1 MNSNPE
7 AFRRLPAV
15 NTLLALPEV
24 RTCICEYGNEV
35 ITFSIRQALSFFRE
49 KIKQGSPPPTLAEI
63 SEKILAFSKLFAGKS
78 LKKVINATGVIIHTN
93 IGRAPFGEHLLA
105 DSSEILKGYSNL
117 EFDLQKGARGQRDV
131 HAAELL
137 KFLTGAEDVVLVNNN
152 AAAVM
157 FILRT
162 FARGR
167 EAIISRGELIEIG
180 GSFRIPEIMAAADCQ
195 MVEVGTTNNTRAQ
208 DYIKAINEKT
218 SLLFKAHKSNYVIKG
233 FTREVELTELVN
245 IGKQYQIPVVYDL
258 GSGLLRKMDIPAF
271 ENEPDVRSSIEKGVD
286 LVCFSGDK
294 LLGGPQAGIIAGKK
308 DFIGILKKEPMM
320 RALRVCK
327 ATTAFLET
335 ACTYYLNEKV
345 LKEKNMVF
353 RMLSTSK
360 SELKSKAKTL
370 QKILND
376 KGVDTE
382 IVSSEGQYG
391 GGTMPDTVIESYA
404 VKIKVKAANKS
415 RSGYAEKMF
424 IGLLQQPLPVLGI
437 LKQGDILFDVL
448 TLETIEMEAIAGI
461 ISKVHKNVLLSIN

>member
-7 AFRRLPAV
+7 AFKRLPAV

-24 RTCICEYGNEV
+24 RSCICEYGKEV
-35 ITFSIRQALSFFRE
+35 ITFSIRQALSFYRE
-49 KIKQGSPPPTLAEI
+49 KIKQGNSPPTTTEI
-63 SEKILAFSKLFAGKS
+63 SDKIMSLSKMFAGRS

-117 EFDLQKGARGQRDV
+117 EFDLQQGARGHRDE

-137 KFLTGAEDVVLVNNN
+137 KFLTGAEDVLIVNNN

-157 FILRT
+157 LILRT

-167 EAIISRGELIEIG
+167 EVIISRGELIEIG

-208 DYIKAINEKT
+208 DYIKAINENT
-218 SLLFKAHKSNYVIKG
+218 SVLFKAHKSNYVIKG
-233 FTREVELTELVN
+233 FTQEVELPELVN
-245 IGKQYQIPVVYDL
+245 IGKQYHIPVVYDL

-271 ENEPDVRSSIEKGVD
+271 ENEPDVRSSLEKGVD

-294 LLGGPQAGIIAGKK
+294 LLGGPQAGMIAGKK
-308 DFIGILKKEPMM
+308 IFTDILKKEPMM

-335 ACTYYLNEKV
+335 ACTYYLNEKL

-353 RMLSTSK
+353 RMLSTPK
-360 SELKSKAKTL
+360 SELKNKAKTF

-382 IVSSEGQYG
+382 IVSSFGQCG

-404 VKIKVKAANKS
+404 VKIKLKAANKI
-415 RSGYAEKMF
+415 RSEYAEKMYS
-424 IGLLQQPLPVLGI
+424 GLLQQPLPVLGI
-437 LKQGDILFDVL
+437 LKQGAVLFDVL
-448 TLETIEMEAIAGI
+448 TLESNEMETVAGI
-461 ISKVHKNVLLSIN
+461 ISETHKNVLLNIN